1 MLEEQRERKYNYY
14 ARVIQKAFK
23 KYFAR
28 KQYHK
33 HKQSA
38 ANVLC
43 GQKERRRFS
52 INRNFHGDYIGIDCR
67 PMLQALV
74 GRKEKVISDNAICV

>member
-28 KQYHK
+28 RQYEK
-33 HKQSA
+33 HKQA
-38 ANVLC
+38 AADVY
-43 GQKERRRFS
+43 GGSKERRRFS
-52 INRNFHGDYIGIDCR
+52 VNRNFHGDYIGLDCR
-67 PMLQALV
+67 PALQALL
-74 GRKEKVISDNAICV
+74 GRKEKVRRI